1 MCSVLRFQRNMA
13 SWVKRHVFTFDL
25 GDIQEKR
32 GSDSGSG
39 QSRSTADRYF
49 NAVFGLGLLLFCIV
63 CMAYLSPFLGS
74 DLPQCR
80 SVTMY
85 PSYALVQGFD
95 RRFSRLGRKYHLYL
109 YREAGKDNGFSDD
122 NEIHLDGIPVLFIPG
137 NAGTYK
143 QVRSIA
149 AATAN
154 LYYGEMR
161 DALNNN
167 NTKNLDFFTAD
178 FNEDFTAFHGRTM
191 LDQAEYCNDAIRY
204 ILSIYELSDKYRA
217 SGEPLPT
224 SVLVVGHSMGGIVA
238 RVMTTLK
245 NHIPQSINTILTLS
259 SPHSTAPATFD
270 GDILKIY
277 NAMNAFWESKFRDR
291 DKDPFY
297 AENVSV
303 ISITGGVLD
312 SVLPA
317 DYTSL
322 EGIIPSD
329 NGFTTYTT
337 TIPWVWT
344 PIDHLA
350 IVWCDQ
356 LRIVV
361 AKLLLELVDRTSA
374 SKTRPLPD
382 RMRLARRSLLS
393 GLESSASADFHLW
406 DNEDYIFQ
414 PKVAPGALTTA
425 QEMSPILL
433 NVETYDTLNEYN
445 YLAIPHNEPNLR
457 FSLLTSLENLEEL
470 HILFCQNYNEH
481 NSNGPIEYS
490 SRCVSPSQ
498 DFIHVPRS
506 FENSKYPSES
516 SVGSASL
523 PFKALHFNQTL
534 LSKYDFIKFRKP
546 SKSSFKD
553 EDFVLVEL
561 STTDWQTTVNCNPFQ
576 LLLSSAKFAHNA
588 SSAPFIQTFRFP
600 YLSSSLVSYK
610 LDVSYTGENLV
621 FEPFIAQ
628 SIDSPF
634 ETKWHLRLRDSVTIT
649 IHSEAPFIPFE
660 SHYDKS
666 VKLRLIA
673 PPDCNI
679 NLSLSINWYMTLKF
693 LFIRYRLAVAA
704 LPLSLVS
711 FVLANQFALYY
722 SSSFFPDF
730 STTLRAV
737 TSKFW
742 LKLTLSS
749 ILLTPI
755 LNISFIQRLIHSL
768 DPSGVNSPFLIRK
781 KNIMTAAYYLGI
793 REIFMC
799 WIGPLLS
806 CITLSL
812 VYMLAFGI
820 STLESC
826 VRRVSCYMSTAISK
840 TRMKEIWLK
849 DECEYEEGL
858 VLRRRIGSGIMI
870 LAVVLYVPYQL
881 VFVLLFLV
889 QLNTVIKLN
898 INYFNTKR
906 HSNLRNYNSS
916 YLLLML
922 CVLPINAPMV
932 FVFLHNF
939 GRRWVTSFRSHHN
952 CLAILPIILLV
963 CDNAGLRI
971 PRSHCIERISKL
983 ITIGSFLYLSLY
995 SVIYG
1000 IRNLFWAHHLVNLI
1014 SGWLLFTSL
1023 DLTSNN

>member
-1 MCSVLRFQRNMA
+1 MCSVLRFQRKMV
-13 SWVKRHVFTFDL
+13 SWVKRHAFTFDL
-25 GDIQEKR
+25 ESIQENKDC
-32 GSDSGSG
+32 DSGPG
-39 QSRSTADRYF
+39 RFRSTTNRYF
-49 NAVFGLGLLLFCIV
+49 NAFFGLGLLLFCIV

-80 SVTMY
+80 PVTMY

-109 YREAGKDNGFSDD
+109 YREAGKDSGFSDD

-149 AATAN
+149 AASAD
-154 LYYGEMR
+154 LYFGEMR
-161 DALNNN
+161 KALNNN

-204 ILSIYELSDKYRA
+204 ILRIYELSEKYRA

-277 NAMNAFWESKFRDR
+277 NTMNSYWESKFREKDR
-291 DKDPFY
+291 DPFY

-322 EGIIPSD
+322 EGIIPPE

-374 SKTRPLPD
+374 SKTRPLPE

-406 DNEDYIFQ
+406 DNNDYIFE
-414 PKVAPGALTTA
+414 PRVSFDALTGRK
-425 QEMSPILL
+425 QESPLLL
-433 NVETYDTLNEYN
+433 NAETYDTVDEYN
-445 YLAIPHNEPNLR
+445 YLAIPQDKPHLR

-470 HILFCQNYNEH
+470 QILFCQHYTEGSRPG
-481 NSNGPIEYS
+481 SNKFS

-506 FENSKYPSES
+506 FKNYNYPSES
-516 SVGSASL
+516 SVGSPSM
-523 PFKALHFNQTL
+523 PFKLLHFNQTL

-546 SKSSFKD
+546 PRELLKD

-561 STTDWQTTVNCNPFQ
+561 SSTDWETTVNTNPFQ
-576 LLLSSAKFAHNA
+576 LLFSSAKFAHNG
-588 SSAPFIQTFRFP
+588 SSAPVLQIFRFP
-600 YLSSSLVSYK
+600 YLSSSLVSYR
-610 LDVSYTGENLV
+610 LDVSYTGENLA

-634 ETKWHLRLRDSVTIT
+634 ETKWHLNLRDSVTIT

-660 SHYDKS
+660 SNCDKS
-666 VKLRLIA
+666 IKLRLIA
-673 PPDCNI
+673 PPGCNI
-679 NLSLSINWYMTLKF
+679 NFSLKINWYMTLKL

-730 STTLRAV
+730 GSTLKAV

-755 LNISFIQRLIHSL
+755 LNISLIQRLIHSL
-768 DPSGVNSPFLIRK
+768 DPSGVNNSFLLRK
-781 KNIMTAAYYLGI
+781 KNIITAAYYLGI
-793 REIFMC
+793 RELFMC

-812 VYMLAFGI
+812 VYMIYFGI
-820 STLESC
+820 SLLEAFARKAFGYVDTALSKL
-826 VRRVSCYMSTAISK
+826 RVKDT
-840 TRMKEIWLK
+840 WLK
-849 DECEYEEGL
+849 GEVEYDQGL
-858 VLRRRIGSGIMI
+858 VLRRRIGSVLMI

-898 INYFNTKR
+898 INFASTKR
-906 HSNLRNYNSS
+906 HSNLRNYNTS

-952 CLAILPIILLV
+952 CLAILPIIILV
-963 CDNAGLRI
+963 CDNAGLRM
-971 PRSHCIERISKL
+971 PRSHSLERICKL
-983 ITIGSFLYLSLY
+983 TTICSLLYLSLY